1 MKIDTENIKKIL
13 KFWETSD
20 QGKKK
25 SIDGHKIDEIY
36 RIIFGKERAN
46 VDPGT
51 KIRMVREYI
60 NRCFTKTYGDRMAY
74 YFIHYD
80 EMINQ
85 AGEPPV
91 TPTPTTPGKEL
102 IVDEKQNGN
111 KITTYSKIRRL

>member
-1 MKIDTENIKKIL
+1 
-13 KFWETSD
+13 
-20 QGKKK
+20 
-25 SIDGHKIDEIY
+25 
-36 RIIFGKERAN
+36 
-46 VDPGT
+46 
-51 KIRMVREYI
+51 
-60 NRCFTKTYGDRMAY
+60 MAS

>member
-1 MKIDTENIKKIL
+1 MKIDTENIIKIL
-13 KFWETSD
+13 KFWETSE

-25 SIDGHKIDEIY
+25 SIDGHKLDEIY

-46 VDPGT
+46 VDQKT
-51 KIRMVREYI
+51 KIRLVREYI
-60 NRCFTKTYGDRMAY
+60 N
-74 YFIHYD
+74 IHYD
-80 EMINQ
+80 EMIKQ

-102 IVDEKQNGN
+102 IVDKKQNGN

>member
-13 KFWETSD
+13 EFWETSD

-25 SIDGHKIDEIY
+25 SIDGHKLDEIY

-51 KIRMVREYI
+51 KIRLVREYI
-60 NRCFTKTYGDRMAY
+60 N
-74 YFIHYD
+74 IHYD